1 MAGAPYPLSLPG
13 ELAPLFPPAV
23 EADRL
28 SGELHG
34 VPWFVDAGVLYYRSD
49 LLGRYG
55 FEPPRTYE
63 TLLARPGQCSTES
76 ATTVSWGSFW
86 QGMQY
91 EGLVCA
97 ALEFIRGNGGAVLSS
112 SGRSALTD
120 PSVVGALEWVDALI
134 REHGVTPATVT
145 TMTEESTRQLF
156 QSGRAIFMRNW
167 PYAWPLVSA
176 GGSPVEGRVGVT
188 TLPHF
193 VGHVSTPTLGGYHL
207 GINARSPY
215 PDQAAAFIAFMIRE
229 SSQKEVLLRMGRL
242 PAHRGVYKDPDVL
255 AAMPYVSDLLMA
267 LEQARPRPV
276 TPYYLMLSQVL
287 QPELSAVV
295 AGLRS
300 PEEAMAR
307 AARQIDRV
315 LARTGS

>member
-1 MAGAPYPLSLPG
+1 MPLTPYLSPA
-13 ELAPLFPPAV
+13 EFAPLFPPAV
-23 EADRL
+23 QADRF
-28 SGELHG
+28 SGELYG
-34 VPWFVDAGVLYYRSD
+34 VPWFVDAGVLFYRAD

-55 FEPPRTYE
+55 FDPPRTYDA
-63 TLLARPGQCSTES
+63 LLAQAR
-76 ATTVSWGSFW
+76 TVLDGERDDRLIGFVW

-97 ALEFIRGNGGAVLSS
+97 ALEFICGNGGAVLSS

-120 PSVVGALEWVDALI
+120 LAVVEALEWVDALI
-134 REHGVTPATVT
+134 RKHGITPATVT

-176 GGSPVEGRVGVT
+176 DGSPVQGRVGVT

-193 VGHVSTPTLGGYHL
+193 AGHASTPTLGGYHL
-207 GINARSPY
+207 GINVSSPH
-215 PDQAAAFIAFMIRE
+215 PDQAAALIAFMIRE
-229 SSQKEVLLRMGRL
+229 SSQKEILLRMGRL
-242 PAHRGVYKDPDVL
+242 PAHRGVYEDLDVL
-255 AAMPYVSDLLMA
+255 AAMPYVPDLLLA

-276 TPYYLMLSQVL
+276 TPYYLMISQLL

-307 AARQIDRV
+307 AAQQIDRV
-315 LARTGS
+315 LAQTGS